1 MGRRRKVTQVHV
13 EVAGFSLRLR
23 FRHGGK
29 QHTFHPGLIDCDEG
43 RREAQVIA
51 KQVELDLLAGG
62 FDPTFRKYK
71 VSADGG
77 VDVPPPVNPVSF
89 SRIKTPP
96 KTVEDLFKSFLA
108 YKREIL
114 YKSSLQRYSAL
125 LKHIVFSDIGKLPAS
140 ALTPHDAAIF
150 VSSIKSKY
158 APISLKQRLIL
169 LAACWDWAELPNNSW
184 KAAVKAVKVPPKM
197 RAKVFTQQEVQAILG
212 EIERTFPHYWGFVLF
227 LFGTGCRLGEAIALQ
242 WKHVSDDCST
252 IWVGEA
258 VTALDGRKPTKTNQA
273 RIITLNPGLR
283 DLLLGMKPIGARPED
298 PLFTTEKGRPVMLT
312 NFRLRVWKPT
322 LQTLD
327 IPYRPA
333 SKARAT
339 FVTHCLQRGM
349 APIEVS
355 ALSGHSTQVMYQ
367 HYAGLLSA
375 PQIPELYQ

>member
-1 MGRRRKVTQVHV
+1 M
-13 EVAGFSLRLR
+13 
-23 FRHGGK
+23 
-29 QHTFHPGLIDCDEG
+29 IDCDEG
-43 RREAQVIA
+43 RKEAQVIA

-71 VSADGG
+71 SSAVGVSR
-77 VDVPPPVNPVSF
+77 VDVPPPS
-89 SRIKTPP
+89 KTPP
-96 KTVEDLFKSFLA
+96 KTVEDLFESFLA
-108 YKREIL
+108 YKQEIL
-114 YKSSLQRYSAL
+114 YKASLQRYSAL
-125 LKHIVFSDIGKLPAS
+125 LKHIKRSDIGKLPAS
-140 ALTPHDAAIF
+140 ALTPHDVALF

-158 APISLKQRLIL
+158 AAISLKQRLIL

-184 KAAVKAVKVPPKM
+184 KAAVKAVKLPPKM
-197 RAKVFTQQEVQAILG
+197 RAKVFTQTEVQAILS
-212 EIERTFPHYWGFVLF
+212 EIQRTFPHYWGFVLF
-227 LFGTGCRLGEAIALQ
+227 LFGTGCRLGEAIGLQ

-273 RIITLNPGLR
+273 RIITLSPSLR
-283 DLLLGMKPIGARPED
+283 NLLLGMKSIGARPED

-339 FVTHCLQRGM
+339 FVTHCLQSGM

>member
-1 MGRRRKVTQVHV
+1 VGRRRKTTQVHV

-23 FRHGGK
+23 FRLNGK
-29 QHTFHPGLIDCDEG
+29 QHTFHPGLGDCDEG
-43 RREAQVIA
+43 RKEAQVIA
-51 KQVELDLLAGG
+51 KQVELDLLAGN

-71 VSADGG
+71 SSAVGVSR
-77 VDVPPPVNPVSF
+77 VDVPPPS
-89 SRIKTPP
+89 KTPP
-96 KTVEDLFKSFLA
+96 KTVEDLFESFLA
-108 YKREIL
+108 YKQEIL
-114 YKSSLQRYSAL
+114 YKASLCRYKAL
-125 LKHIVFSDIGKLPAS
+125 LKHIKRSDIGKLPAS
-140 ALTPHDAAIF
+140 ALAQQDIKLF
-150 VSSIKSKY
+150 VDSIKSKY

-184 KAAVKAVKVPPKM
+184 KAAVKLVKLSPKM

-227 LFGTGCRLGEAIALQ
+227 LFGTGCRLGEAIALL

-273 RIITLNPGLR
+273 RIITLSPSLR
-283 DLLLGMKPIGARPED
+283 SLLLGMKSIGARPED
-298 PLFTTEKGRPVMLT
+298 LLFTTERGKLIILT
-312 NFRLRVWKPT
+312 NFRLRVWKPV
-322 LQTLD
+322 LQALG
-327 IPYRPA
+327 IPYRSA
-333 SKARAT
+333 CKTRAT
-339 FVTHCLQRGM
+339 FVTHCLQSGM
-349 APIEVS
+349 PPIEVS